1 MQKKIKQITLWA
13 MLSVSLI
20 NAQEKQVRRASADFE
35 SYAYAD
41 AIDSYE
47 RLIDKGYSS
56 EAIYKNLGNANYKTA
71 NYDAAANW
79 YAKLFE
85 LEHAEQDPDDIYKY
99 AQSLKSLE
107 KYEESNKWMKRL
119 EAIKAEDTRAVKFE
133 NNLDYLE
140 KIKEVSGSYQ
150 VENLP
155 INSKTSDFAP
165 SLNGEQ
171 LVFSSGRDKG
181 LARKDIHE
189 WNNEA
194 FLNLYSVTVMENGE
208 LAAPIK
214 LSKKLNKKTHESST
228 AFSKDGKTMYFT
240 RNNSKKG
247 NFARDKNGYSRLKI
261 YRAELRDEEWTN
273 IRALPFNSDDYSVA
287 HPSLNNDESK
297 LYFASDMAGSLGE
310 SDIFMVDIMKDGA
323 YGTPVNLGDKVN
335 TEGRETFPFVTQN
348 DVLYFSSDGHPGL
361 GGLDVFATNT
371 KDKENMYVVNIGEPV
386 NSKEDDFS
394 FVLNEETKKGFFA
407 SNRAGGQGSD
417 DIYGFTQIKE
427 IDFNCTTIVDGMV
440 KDKETGLPLK
450 GADVRIVNSNN
461 ELVAQ
466 SVSGPDGIFSI
477 EGNCKKEDYR
487 VMVSLMDYESNNTIF
502 TVDEISDIARIE
514 ISLTKTVVQPKIGD
528 DLIVFLSFEPVY
540 FDLDKSDIRPDAAQ
554 TIQKVASYLKLFP
567 SVNIEV
573 QSHTDVKAG
582 NDYNQRLSQRR
593 AKATV
598 AYLIEQGV
606 DESRLSGQG
615 FGETR
620 LINNCTTRE
629 KCEDVIHQRNRRSEF
644 VVVE

>member
-1 MQKKIKQITLWA
+1 MQKKIKQITLGA
-13 MLSVSLI
+13 VLCVSI
-20 NAQEKQVRRASADFE
+20 GYSQEKQVKRAGADFE

-85 LEHAEQDPDDIYKY
+85 LKNTEQDPDDIYKY

-119 EAIKAEDTRAVKFE
+119 EAIKAEDTRAIKFE

-140 KIKEVSGSYQ
+140 KIKEASGRYE
-150 VENLP
+150 VKNLSV
-155 INSKTSDFAP
+155 NSKSAEFAP
-165 SLNGEQ
+165 SFNGDQ

-194 FLNLYSVTVMENGE
+194 FLNLFGATVMENGE
-208 LAAPIK
+208 LMAPIK
-214 LSKKLNKKTHESST
+214 LSKKINKKTHESST
-228 AFSKDGKTMYFT
+228 VFSKDGKTMYFT

-247 NFARDKNGYSRLKI
+247 GFARDKKGFSRLKI
-261 YRAELRDEEWTN
+261 YRAELRDGKWTN
-273 IRALPFNSDDYSVA
+273 ITELPFNSDDYSVA
-287 HPSLNNDESK
+287 HPSLNSDESK
-297 LYFASDMAGSLGE
+297 LYFASDMAGTLGE
-310 SDIFMVDIMKDGA
+310 SDIFVVDIKKDGA
-323 YGTPVNLGDKVN
+323 YGTPVNMGDKVN
-335 TEGRETFPFVTQN
+335 TEGRETFPFVTRN

-371 KDKENMYVVNIGEPV
+371 KDWENMYVVNIGGPV

-394 FVLNEETKKGFFA
+394 FILNEETKKGFFA
-407 SNRAGGQGSD
+407 SNRPGGQGSD
-417 DIYGFTQIKE
+417 DIYGFTEIEE
-427 IDFNCTTIVDGMV
+427 IDLSCSTLVDGTV

-466 SVSGPDGIFSI
+466 SVSGADGVFSM
-477 EGNCKKEDYR
+477 EGDCKKGDYAM
-487 VMVSLMDYESNNTIF
+487 MVSLPEYDQNVLSLAVAEM
-502 TVDEISDIARIE
+502 SDIAGME
-514 ISLTKTVVQPKIGD
+514 ISLTKTIIQPEVGT
-528 DLIVFLSFEPVY
+528 DLVKFLSIEPVY
-540 FDLDKSDIRPDAAQ
+540 FDLNKSDIRPDAAQ
-554 TIQKVASYLKLFP
+554 TIQKVADYLKLFP
-567 SVNIEV
+567 RLKIQV
-573 QSHTDVKAG
+573 QSHTDAKAG
-582 NDYNQRLSQRR
+582 NDYNQRLSDRR

-598 AYLIEQGV
+598 AYLVEQGI
-606 DESRLSGQG
+606 DASRLSGQG

-620 LINNCTTRE
+620 LINDCTARE
-629 KCEDVIHQRNRRSEF
+629 KCEDVVHQENRRSEF